1 MFHHEKYDISAQV
14 RNRSIDMA
22 RAYPGGRFGWLLVL
36 VSIVMGYPKNKWF
49 IKLDIYNGLFEIP
62 KIIMDFIIIAI

>member
-1 MFHHEKYDISAQV
+1 
-14 RNRSIDMA
+14 MA